1 MCSKLRS
8 SKRSSRRYSK
18 AIVARTA
25 PSRVELLV
33 RSWIENVI
41 VPTLVEKYL
50 AERSLQKEENG
61 E

>member
-1 MCSKLRS
+1 MFPKDRS
-8 SKRSSRRYSK
+8 SKSPLRRYSETT
-18 AIVARTA
+18 VARVQS
-25 PSRVELLV
+25 SRVEFMV

-50 AERSLQKEENG
+50 AERSLQSEDKG